1 MRTPTKLAVIAGA
14 SLLGVALAVG
24 GASAAVGSLTT
35 TDFPGQ
41 VLQVSGVDVS
51 SGRASATATQRPSA
65 TATQRPSAAAAARAN
80 INANAKGPS
89 VATAKPKTAGT
100 CCVAQVP
107 RAAPQTLPTH
117 HTEMPWS
124 GGDHHMTWP
133 SGSGHDTM
141 R

>member
-1 MRTPTKLAVIAGA
+1 MRTATKLTVIAGA

-35 TDFPGQ
+35 TDSPGQ
-41 VLQVSGVDVS
+41 VLRVSGVDVS
-51 SGRASATATQRPSA
+51 SGRPSAAAAARATA
-65 TATQRPSAAAAARAN
+65 RPSAAAAARAN
-80 INANAKGPS
+80 SSAKAPS
-89 VATAKPKTAGT
+89 VAKAKPRTAGT

-107 RAAPQTLPTH
+107 RPAPQTLPTH
-117 HTEMPWS
+117 HTEMPWT